1 MSSLTARNL
10 ADRWV
15 NVLEELPEHLAFV
28 RSTVRQGML
37 VIDLTDVGL
46 VLRPDAEVIFHRLAD
61 KMTDLKEHL
70 QQVYGAPVGVQ
81 LMPAGVQTENGGRR
95 SETVS
100 QSAVSGE
107 PRATSNQLPDDLLPI
122 EEALVRLFK
131 AKKVT
136 VFNGNGS

>member
-1 MSSLTARNL
+1 VT
-10 ADRWV
+10 
-15 NVLEELPEHLAFV
+15 VLEELPEHLAFV

-61 KMTDLKEHL
+61 KMSDLKEHL

-81 LMPAGVQTENGGRR
+81 LMPAGIATENGGRR
-95 SETVS
+95 SESVGA
-100 QSAVSGE
+100 SAVGGE